1 MTRVGW
7 RDVEGGAWKEGRG
20 RRDVEGGTWDKKR
33 RDGRGNKKTWAK
45 WGFCETN
52 THTKFNTVG
61 IVV

>member
-7 RDVEGGAWKEGRG
+7 RDVEGGTWKEGRG
-20 RRDVEGGTWDKKR
+20 RRDVGQKH